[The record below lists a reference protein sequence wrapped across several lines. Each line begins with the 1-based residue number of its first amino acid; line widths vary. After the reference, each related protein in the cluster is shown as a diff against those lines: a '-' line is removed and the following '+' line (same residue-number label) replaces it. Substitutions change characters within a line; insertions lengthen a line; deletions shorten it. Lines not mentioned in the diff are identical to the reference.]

1 MQEIRKE
8 RGFVNEPTSNQ
19 DRLQAEN
26 DRLRQ
31 AVEELSILNEI
42 ATAID
47 SSMKV
52 EEINKLIVTKCIR
65 RVGVEQGVIRLL
77 DQTDP
82 DQAFKTL
89 VRVVDVSDD
98 GLPFRLGLSLTGWIV
113 KNQKPLLSNDLHND
127 DRFRGAAE
135 EAPQIRSV
143 LAVPLK
149 TRNRLV
155 GILSVFNKRDGK
167 PFNAEDQRLMT
178 IIATQ
183 SAQVIENARLQ
194 EEEARLHVMQE
205 DLRVARSIQ
214 ESLIPKSVPK
224 VDKLDLFGYTA
235 PAKEVGGDYYD
246 WITLSDGRV
255 GSVVADV
262 SGKGMPAALL
272 MAQLQAAFKAQAQ
285 LGFPPQQVVTTVNQF
300 LANTMEPTRFV
311 TLFYAVIDP
320 HNNQL
325 IYANAGHNPALL
337 CRSDGKV
344 EWLGLGGLM
353 LSPVSMLPYDAF
365 TVPFGLGDCLL
376 VYTDGVTEA
385 ENASGTQWEEENLE
399 KTVVAGART
408 TAAEVGTRVKAA
420 LEAFVGGA
428 LQTDDI
434 TMAVI
439 LRTA

>member
-1 MQEIRKE
+1 MTE
-8 RGFVNEPTSNQ
+8 GGNP
-19 DRLQAEN
+19 DRLAAEN
-26 DRLRQ
+26 ERLRQ

-77 DQTDP
+77 DQSDP
-82 DQAFKTL
+82 EQAFKTL
-89 VRVVDVSDD
+89 VRVVDVSED

-113 KNQKPLLSNDLHND
+113 KNQKPLLSNDLHGD

-149 TRNRLV
+149 TRNRLI

-194 EEEARLHVMQE
+194 EEEARLHQMQE

-214 ESLIPKSVPK
+214 ESLVPKSVPK
-224 VDKLDLFGYTA
+224 VKGLDLFGYTI
-235 PAKEVGGDYYD
+235 PAREVGGDYYD
-246 WITLSDGRV
+246 WVTLPDGRL

-285 LGFPPQQVVTTVNQF
+285 LGLPPEQVVTNVNQF
-300 LANTMEPTRFV
+300 LGNTMEPTRFV
-311 TLFYAVIDP
+311 TLFYSVIDP
-320 HNNQL
+320 AKNQ
-325 IYANAGHNPALL
+325 ITYANAGHNPALL
-337 CRSDGKV
+337 WRADGKV
-344 EWLGLGGLM
+344 EWLGEGGLM
-353 LSPVSMLPYDAF
+353 LSPVSMLPYDSF
-365 TVPFGLGDCLL
+365 TVPFNPGDCLC

-385 ENASGTQWEEENLE
+385 ENASGSLWEEKNLE
-399 KTVVAGART
+399 AAVTSGPRGA
-408 TAAEVGTRVKAA
+408 AAEIGARVKAA
-420 LEAFVGGA
+420 LEAYVAGSE
-428 LQTDDI
+428 QSDDI
-434 TMAVI
+434 TLAVI
-439 LRTA
+439 MNRP

>member
-1 MQEIRKE
+1 M
-8 RGFVNEPTSNQ
+8 NEPTGNP

-52 EEINKLIVTKCIR
+52 DEINKLIVTKCIR

-77 DQTDP
+77 DQSDP

-89 VRVVDVSDD
+89 VRVVDVSED

-113 KNQKPLLSNDLHND
+113 KNQKPLLSNDLHTD

-149 TRNRLV
+149 TRSRMV

-194 EEEARLHVMQE
+194 EEEAKLHVMEE

-214 ESLIPKSVPK
+214 ESLTPKSAPK

-235 PAKEVGGDYYD
+235 PARQVGGDYYD
-246 WITLSDGRV
+246 WVPLSGGRV

-272 MAQLQAAFKAQAQ
+272 MAQLQASFKAQAQ
-285 LGFPPQQVVTTVNQF
+285 LGFPPEQVVTTVNQF

-311 TLFYAVIDP
+311 TLFYSVIDP
-320 HNNQL
+320 ANNQL
-325 IYANAGHNPALL
+325 TYANAGHNPALL
-337 CRSDGKV
+337 WRADGKV
-344 EWLGLGGLM
+344 EWLGEGGLM

-365 TVPFGLGDCLL
+365 TVPFHPGDCLV

-385 ENASGTQWEEENLE
+385 ENATGAQFEEPALE
-399 KTVVAGART
+399 KSVVGGPR
-408 TAAEVGTRVKAA
+408 TAAEEVGTRIKTAVQ
-420 LEAFVGGA
+420 AFVAGA
-428 LQTDDI
+428 EQNDDI

-439 LRTA
+439 LHTG

>member
-1 MQEIRKE
+1 MTET
-8 RGFVNEPTSNQ
+8 GNP
-19 DRLQAEN
+19 DRLVAEN
-26 DRLRQ
+26 ERLRQ

-52 EEINKLIVTKCIR
+52 DEINKLIVTKCIR
-65 RVGVEQGVIRLL
+65 RVGVEQGVIRML
-77 DQTDP
+77 DQSDP

-89 VRVVDVSDD
+89 VRVVDVSED

-149 TRNRLV
+149 TRNRMV

-194 EEEARLHVMQE
+194 EEEARLKIMEE

-214 ESLIPKSVPK
+214 ESLVPKSVPK
-224 VDKLDLFGYTA
+224 VAGLDLFAYTA
-235 PAKEVGGDYYD
+235 PAREVGGDYFD
-246 WITLSDGRV
+246 WVALPDGRL
-255 GSVVADV
+255 GAVVADV

-285 LGFPPQQVVTTVNQF
+285 LGLAPEQVVTNVNSF
-300 LANTMEPTRFV
+300 LGNTMEPTRFV
-311 TLFYAVIDP
+311 TLFYSVIDAAR
-320 HNNQL
+320 NQL

-337 CRSDGKV
+337 WRADGKV
-344 EWLGLGGLM
+344 EWLGEGGLM
-353 LSPVSMLPYDAF
+353 LSPVSMLPYDSF
-365 TVPFGLGDCLL
+365 TVPFGPGDSLC

-385 ENASGTQWEEENLE
+385 ENSAGVLWEEKNFEAAL
-399 KTVVAGART
+399 TSGPRASAG
-408 TAAEVGTRVKAA
+408 EIGERVKAA
-420 LEAFVGGA
+420 LGAYVGGSE
-428 LQTDDI
+428 QSDDI
-434 TMAVI
+434 TLTIIMN
-439 LRTA
+439 RP